1 MTTKRK
7 LILLVTLIFL
17 WAVIVWKSGLT
28 SYLNLNVIAQNH
40 LWLQNQLAN
49 NFGTTL
55 AVTSIFYFFFVAMG
69 LPGLFILAVS
79 CGYLFGTTIG
89 SAILIFV
96 GGLGSF
102 VPYTLSRFLI
112 ADWIGQK
119 FNTWIPRIKEELDKS
134 PILYMLAMRLNPA
147 IPFIVQ
153 NTVPGFLGISPK
165 VYMPTTFIGLT
176 PPSIAV
182 AMFGSGLNE
191 IFTEQDGLSIGTVM
205 SSEIVTSLFLIS
217 LFILIPLILRSI
229 KSRFK
234 HEK

>member
-7 LILLVTLIFL
+7 STLLIVLVVIWALIIWKTGLL
-17 WAVIVWKSGLT
+17 
-28 SYLNLNVIAQNH
+28 NH
-40 LWLQNQLAN
+40 LSLEAIQVNQLWLKNQVAS
-49 NFGTTL
+49 NFALAL
-55 AVTSIFYFFFVAMG
+55 AVTSLIYFLFVAMG
-69 LPGLFILAVS
+69 LPGLFILAVC
-79 CGYLFGTTIG
+79 CGYLFGTAIG

-102 VPYTLSRFLI
+102 VPYTLSKFFF

-119 FNTWIPRIKEELDKS
+119 FSNWIPKIKAELDKS
-134 PILYMLAMRLNPA
+134 PALYMLAMRLNPA

-153 NTVPGFLGISPK
+153 NTVPGFLGISTK
-165 VYMPTTFIGLT
+165 VYIPTTFIGLT

-182 AMFGSGLNE
+182 AMFGSGLNG
-191 IFTEQDGLSIGTVM
+191 IFTEQGGLSIGTVM